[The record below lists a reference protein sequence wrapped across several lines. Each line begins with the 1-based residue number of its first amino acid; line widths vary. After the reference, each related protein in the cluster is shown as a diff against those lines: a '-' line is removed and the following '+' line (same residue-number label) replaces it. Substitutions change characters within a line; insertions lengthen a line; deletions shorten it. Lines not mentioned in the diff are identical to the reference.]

1 PAQGSRGLVSDPDR
15 VVLAEASDLRGVSQR
30 RAVRAGRV
38 RRRRGRATLLRRDG
52 RGAHAGSGRIAR
64 GRAAEPAPLRRRRA
78 VGVRARAPGLGARA
92 NAAARAAGPLPGARL
107 VSEARLSRGFPPI
120 AGAGAHI
127 LILGSLP
134 GKKSLEM
141 GQYYAQPYN
150 AFWRIMGD
158 LFGAGPA
165 LAYPARIERLV
176 ACGIAVW
183 DVLAAGERPGS
194 LDSAIVSSSIVIN
207 DFVPFFARHRENAL
221 VCCNGQKA
229 AALYRRHVLPIL
241 P

>member
-1 PAQGSRGLVSDPDR
+1 MIG
-15 VVLAEASDLRGVSQR
+15 
-30 RAVRAGRV
+30 
-38 RRRRGRATLLRRDG
+38 TT
-52 RGAHAGSGRIAR
+52 
-64 GRAAEPAPLRRRRA
+64 
-78 VGVRARAPGLGARA
+78 
-92 NAAARAAGPLPGARL
+92 
-107 VSEARLSRGFPPI
+107 LSRGFPPI
-120 AGAGAHI
+120 AGAGARI

-158 LFGAGPA
+158 LFGAGVTLP
-165 LAYPARIERLV
+165 YPERTERLV

-207 DFVPFFARHRENAL
+207 DFGQFFACHRDIAL

-229 AALYRRHVLPIL
+229 AELYRRRVLPTL
-241 P
+241 PSAAAALPLEVLPSTSPAHASLSFAAKLARWSAVP

>member
-1 PAQGSRGLVSDPDR
+1 MSRS
-15 VVLAEASDLRGVSQR
+15 
-30 RAVRAGRV
+30 
-38 RRRRGRATLLRRDG
+38 
-52 RGAHAGSGRIAR
+52 
-64 GRAAEPAPLRRRRA
+64 
-78 VGVRARAPGLGARA
+78 
-92 NAAARAAGPLPGARL
+92 
-107 VSEARLSRGFPPI
+107 RLSHGFPPI
-120 AGAGAHI
+120 VGDRAHI

-194 LDSAIVSSSIVIN
+194 LDSAIVSSSIVTN
-207 DFVPFFARHRENAL
+207 DFAPFFARHREIEL

-229 AALYRRHVLPIL
+229 AALYRRHVLPTL
-241 P
+241 PSESAALPIAVLPSTSPAHASLSFAAKLERWRAVLAATEEAWRAAPKR

>member
-1 PAQGSRGLVSDPDR
+1 M
-15 VVLAEASDLRGVSQR
+15 
-30 RAVRAGRV
+30 
-38 RRRRGRATLLRRDG
+38 
-52 RGAHAGSGRIAR
+52 
-64 GRAAEPAPLRRRRA
+64 
-78 VGVRARAPGLGARA
+78 
-92 NAAARAAGPLPGARL
+92 
-107 VSEARLSRGFPPI
+107 SEARLSRGFPPI

-207 DFVPFFARHRENAL
+207 DFVPFFARHREIAL

-241 P
+241 PRTHAELPLAVLPSTSPAHASLSFAAKLARWSAVLGPAMEEAARAARKR

>member
-1 PAQGSRGLVSDPDR
+1 MVSR
-15 VVLAEASDLRGVSQR
+15 
-30 RAVRAGRV
+30 
-38 RRRRGRATLLRRDG
+38 
-52 RGAHAGSGRIAR
+52 
-64 GRAAEPAPLRRRRA
+64 
-78 VGVRARAPGLGARA
+78 
-92 NAAARAAGPLPGARL
+92 
-107 VSEARLSRGFPPI
+107 ARLSRGFPPI
-120 AGAGAHI
+120 ADDRAHI

-134 GKKSLEM
+134 GQKSLEM

-165 LAYPARIERLV
+165 LPYPARVERLV

-194 LDSAIVSSSIVIN
+194 LDSAIVPSSIVIN
-207 DFVPFFARHRENAL
+207 DFGQFFARHRAIEL

-229 AALYRRHVLPIL
+229 AQLYRRRVLPTL
-241 P
+241 PSAPAALPVAVLPSTSPAHASLSLAEKLARWGAVLGRGRGDAWRT